1 MKRKKKIVLFPPVVY
16 KAPKCVLIYD
26 DDQEILFLC
35 KIILEKYYHVETR
48 MKCENII
55 SDIGQIKPDIILMD
69 LWIPVIGG
77 EKAIALMK
85 NDPLTQFIPVIL
97 FSAND
102 EIDKICIKTG
112 ANGYISKPFDIDT
125 LKEVIERNIL

>member
-1 MKRKKKIVLFPPVVY
+1 MKSKKKIGSFFPVRN
-16 KAPKCVLIYD
+16 KTPKCVLIYD
-26 DDQEILFLC
+26 DDQEILLLC
-35 KIILEKYYHVETR
+35 KIILERYYHVETR

-55 SDIGQIKPDIILMD
+55 SDISQIKPDIILMD

-125 LKEVIERNIL
+125 LKEVIEKNIL

>member
-1 MKRKKKIVLFPPVVY
+1 MKSKKKIGSFSPVGN
-16 KAPKCVLIYD
+16 KIPKCVLIYD
-26 DDQEILFLC
+26 DDQEILLLC

-55 SDIGQIKPDIILMD
+55 SDISQIKPDIILMD

-77 EKAIALMK
+77 EKAIALKK
-85 NDPLTQFIPVIL
+85 NDPATQFVPVIL

-125 LKEVIERNIL
+125 LKEVIERNIS

>member
-1 MKRKKKIVLFPPVVY
+1 MKGKKKIGLFPPVLN

-26 DDQEILFLC
+26 DDQEILLLC

-55 SDIGQIKPDIILMD
+55 SDIGQIIPDIILMD

-77 EKAIALMK
+77 EKAIALLK
-85 NDPLTQFIPVIL
+85 NDPLTQYIPVIL

-102 EIDKICIKTG
+102 EIDKIRVKTG
-112 ANGYISKPFDIDT
+112 ANGYISKPFDIAT
-125 LKEVIERNIL
+125 LKEVIENNIL

>member
-1 MKRKKKIVLFPPVVY
+1 MKSKKKIGSFFPVRN
-16 KAPKCVLIYD
+16 KTPKCVLIYD
-26 DDQEILFLC
+26 DDQEILLLC
-35 KIILEKYYHVETR
+35 KIILERYYHVETR

-55 SDIGQIKPDIILMD
+55 SDISQIKPDIILMD
-69 LWIPVIGG
+69 LWIPAIGG
-77 EKAIALMK
+77 EKAIALKK
-85 NDPLTQFIPVIL
+85 NDPVTQFVPVIL

-125 LKEVIERNIL
+125 LKEVIEKNIL